1 MRAKP
6 AVRWV
11 AAASAI
17 LAGFL
22 LYSLAAHS
30 ANPNALWQI
39 VHGQCVPDQQQH
51 GDPKPCA
58 EVDVAHGAARG
69 FAILKDIKG
78 ASQFLLIPTSRV
90 AGIESASLLAPGAVN
105 YFADAWT
112 ARSFTE
118 KALGRSMASD
128 TLSLAINSRFGR
140 TQNQLHIHIDC
151 IRPGVRAVLRSESG
165 HIGDHWTLLMRP
177 LAGHRYRALRIM
189 GTTLAGH
196 DPFKLLAQGIA
207 GARADMGAYTLV
219 VAGMQF
225 EGRPG
230 FVILA
235 DRADLARGDRGS
247 GEELQDHACALAH
260 R

>member
-1 MRAKP
+1 MHAKP
-6 AVRWV
+6 AARSI

-17 LAGFL
+17 LAGLL
-22 LYSLAAHS
+22 LYSFAAHS

-39 VHGQCVPDQQQH
+39 VHGLCVPDMQQH

-58 EVDVAHGAARG
+58 AVDLTRGAARG
-69 FAILKDIKG
+69 FAILKDIRG
-78 ASQFLLIPTSRV
+78 ASQFLLIPTRRV
-90 AGIESASLLAPGAVN
+90 AGIESASLLAPDAVN
-105 YFADAWT
+105 FFAEAWT

-118 KALGRSMASD
+118 NALGRAMPRD
-128 TLSLAINSRFGR
+128 TLSLAVNSQLGR
-140 TQNQLHIHIDC
+140 SQNELHIHIDC
-151 IRPGVRAVLRSESG
+151 IRQDVRDVLRSESG
-165 HIGDHWTLLMRP
+165 RIGDHWTLLTRP
-177 LAGHRYRALRIM
+177 LAGHRYLALRVI
-189 GTTLAGH
+189 GATLAGH
-196 DPFKLLAQGIA
+196 DPFKLLARGVP

-225 EGRPG
+225 GGRPG

-235 DRADLARGDRGS
+235 RRADRARGDRGS